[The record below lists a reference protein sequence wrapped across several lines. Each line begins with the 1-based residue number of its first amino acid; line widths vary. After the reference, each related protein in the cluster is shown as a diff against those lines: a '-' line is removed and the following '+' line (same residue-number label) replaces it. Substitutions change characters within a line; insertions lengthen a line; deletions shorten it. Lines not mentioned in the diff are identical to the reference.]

1 MKGKGKNTKDKILIA
16 AVSLFNRYGL
26 PNVKLQHIADECNIS
41 VGNLAYHFQ
50 YKEDLMST
58 IAENII
64 AEIAPVVRGD
74 NHFPLLIDFDNQL
87 SKYYALI
94 NQFAFFF
101 LDVIE
106 LERSYPNI
114 HQQRVKY
121 INMMVDQIY
130 QWINGNVQKGIFK
143 NEIHLNQYA
152 HTAHVIWII
161 ISFWLTQKKVLSTGT
176 NGRDEEKFKVVVWN
190 QLLPSFTNVGLMEY
204 EALILPQLRD
214 VEVLVDN

>member
-1 MKGKGKNTKDKILIA
+1 MKEKKKKTRDKILDA
-16 AVSLFNRYGL
+16 AISLFNLYGL
-26 PNVKLQHIADECNIS
+26 PNVKLQGIADECNIS

-50 YKEDLMST
+50 FKEDLMST
-58 IAENII
+58 IADSIN
-64 AEIAPVVRGD
+64 AEISPVVKKD
-74 NHFPLLIDFDNQL
+74 NLFPLLIDFDNQL

-101 LDVIE
+101 LDAVE
-106 LERSYPNI
+106 LERSYPKI

-121 INMMVDQIY
+121 INLMIDQIY
-130 QWINGNVQKGIFK
+130 QWITENVRKGIFQAP
-143 NEIHLNQYA
+143 IHLDQYA
-152 HTAHVIWII
+152 HTAHAIWMI
-161 ISFWLTQKKVLSTGT
+161 ISFWLTQRKVLSTSGF
-176 NGRDEEKFKVVVWN
+176 DEEKFKIVVWN